1 MSEKNIEMSH
11 SDANSGFF
19 CDLTALDAIERQRR
33 RELAEAVGRAA
44 RKRTE
49 LPNGYA
55 LALDAHKITIA
66 AVSEWIALEKRC
78 CPFVKLQVRTD
89 SLLETLT
96 LDLTGADGVKE
107 FLRTQ
112 FTQ

>member
-1 MSEKNIEMSH
+1 MSH
-11 SDANSGFF
+11 SDANSSFF

-55 LALDAHKITIA
+55 LALDDARNHDRHG
-66 AVSEWIALEKRC
+66 E
-78 CPFVKLQVRTD
+78 
-89 SLLETLT
+89 
-96 LDLTGADGVKE
+96 
-107 FLRTQ
+107 
-112 FTQ
+112 

>member
-1 MSEKNIEMSH
+1 VSEKNIEMSH

-19 CDLTALDAIERQRR
+19 CDLTALHAIGRQRR

-55 LALDAHKITIA
+55 LDAHKITIA
-66 AVSEWIALEKRC
+66 AASEWIALEKRC
-78 CPFVKLQVRTD
+78 CPFLKFQVRAD
-89 SLLETLT
+89 SLSETLT
-96 LDLTGADGVKE
+96 VELTGADGVKE
-107 FLRTQ
+107 FLRAE
-112 FTQ
+112 FTP